1 MQLENINVKN
11 PTHTHTN
18 QGNVCGIIGIAALP
32 GALPEPLGKILRKC
46 LEKLEYRGY
55 DSAGIAVVNGSS
67 LIIRKGKGK
76 IAELTVKLR
85 FDELDGVSGIGHTR
99 WATHGKPSDN
109 NAHPHTDCTG
119 TIAVVHNGIISNY
132 LELRQRLE
140 ELGHVFKSETDTE
153 VVAHLVEEYLK
164 RGLDLFNAFKRA
176 ISELEGTYAIA
187 LVSSIDPERVYFARK
202 TSPLI
207 IGVCNG
213 FNMVA
218 SDIPALLEYTN
229 NVIVLLDGE
238 VGYVTPTEIYIE
250 HDGVPVNW
258 RERARTVT
266 WSPEMAT
273 KGGYP
278 HFMLKEIH
286 EQPLAL
292 SNTLSGL
299 DIEAVRSVCKLLD
312 KADRVF
318 ITGAGTSYHA
328 GLVGEYLLT
337 ELCELDVH
345 TFIASEYRKYAKL
358 AGESSVLIAIS
369 QSGETIDTLMAVR
382 TFRKTGCKVIAISNV
397 IDSTIPR
404 ESDYAVYTRA
414 GPEIGVAATKTFTT
428 QILTLTVI
436 ALELAKTRGL
446 LSESEYSY
454 LMSQLRDIPAMVE
467 QILRIH
473 EVKAKILARYM
484 RDRQNAYYLGR
495 GLGVPVAMEGAL
507 KLKEIAYIHAEA
519 YPAGE
524 SKHGPIALVES
535 GFPVI
540 FIVLDDY
547 YLDSIIGN
555 IMEMRARDAYIVTLC
570 PSKYAQKLSKLSDF
584 LFEMP
589 NIDYRLAPIPYIIP
603 LQLLAY
609 YTSVLRG
616 LDPDKPRNLAKT
628 VTVE

>member
-1 MQLENINVKN
+1 M
-11 PTHTHTN
+11 
-18 QGNVCGIIGIAALP
+18 CGIVGISALP
-32 GALPEPLGKILRKC
+32 GVLPEPLGKVIRKC

-55 DSAGIAVVNGSS
+55 DSAGIAVVTKDY
-67 LIIRKGKGK
+67 LIVRKGKGK
-76 IAELTVKLR
+76 IHELTLKLK
-85 FDELDGVSGIGHTR
+85 FDELDGTSGVGHTR
-99 WATHGKPSDN
+99 WATHGNPSDS
-109 NAHPHTDCTG
+109 NAHPHLDCTG

-140 ELGHVFKSETDTE
+140 ELGHVFQSETDTE
-153 VVAHLVEEYLK
+153 VIAHLVEENLR
-164 RGLDLFNAFKRA
+164 RGLDLFTAFKKA

-187 LVSSIDPERVYFARK
+187 LISSAEPEKVYFARK

-207 IGVCNG
+207 VGLCKG

-229 NVIVLLDGE
+229 SVIVLHDGE
-238 VGYVTPTEIYIE
+238 IGYISPTEIYIE
-250 HDGVPVNW
+250 RDGVPVNW
-258 RERARTVT
+258 RERVRTIT
-266 WSPEMAT
+266 WSPEMAS

-299 DIEAVRSVCKLLD
+299 DFDVVRSVCKLLD
-312 KADRVF
+312 KADRIF

-345 TFIASEYRKYAKL
+345 TFIASEYRKYVKIAD
-358 AGESSVLIAIS
+358 ENSVLIAIS

-382 TFRKTGCKVIAISNV
+382 TFRQAGCRVIAISNV

-436 ALELAKTRGL
+436 ALELARIRGYL
-446 LSESEYSY
+446 TESEYSN
-454 LMSQLRDIPAMVE
+454 LMSQVKNIPTIVE
-467 QILRIH
+467 QVLRIH
-473 EVKAKILARYM
+473 EVKAKILARYIK
-484 RDRQNAYYLGR
+484 DKQNTYYLGR
-495 GLGVPVAMEGAL
+495 GLGVPIAMEGAL

-535 GFPVI
+535 GFPVV

-547 YLDSIIGN
+547 YFDSIIGN
-555 IMEMRARDAYIVTLC
+555 IMEMRARDAYTITLC
-570 PSKYAQKLSKLSDF
+570 PTKYAQKLSKLSDF
-584 LFEMP
+584 LFELP
-589 NIDYRLAPIPYIIP
+589 NIDYRLTPIPYIVP

-609 YTSVLRG
+609 YTSVMRG